1 MKKIKLLISVLT
13 LVFVSSCTSDGGTS
27 VQKLTSGA
35 VPKITKLASADSGI
49 NLIAINNG
57 LDINLGL
64 TVDKEDGNV
73 QSMDIVGFYSKSGV
87 VSKAYLKKAITTFPS
102 TVSFNKAALI
112 DAFASLNSNADF
124 KTGDGLTIS
133 AEITLTD
140 GTVTKVF
147 KDDGTPSYGS
157 GLLSIYKNMFQT
169 YDITCPLN
177 DASNFN
183 GNYKVTKDGWNDYS
197 AASIAAGT
205 AIVPIVYD
213 PLVGAFVFTIKNTN
227 NPSLV
232 NGATTTLIV
241 TINPTDSTL
250 TAVSGATV
258 WSYGS
263 GPANQFTV
271 SGTGTVN
278 SCNGAINLK
287 LIFTDGNNDVTPE
300 YEFNLV
306 KA

>member
-1 MKKIKLLISVLT
+1 MKKIKLLISASL
-13 LVFVSSCTSDGGTS
+13 LLLFSSCTSDGGTS

-35 VPKITKLASADSGI
+35 VPKVTKIATAETGI

-64 TVDKEDGNV
+64 TLDKEDGNV
-73 QSMDIVGFYSKSGV
+73 KSMDIVGFYSKGGV
-87 VSKAYLKKAITTFPS
+87 ISKAYLKKDITTFPS
-102 TVSFNKAALI
+102 NLTLNKAALF

-124 KTGDGLTIS
+124 QTGDNLTVT
-133 AEITLTD
+133 AEITLAD
-140 GTVTKVF
+140 GTITKVL

-177 DASNFN
+177 DASNFS
-183 GNYKVTKDGWNDYS
+183 GNYKVTLDTWNDYS

-205 AIVPIVYD
+205 AIVPVVYD
-213 PLVGAFVFTIKNTN
+213 ATVGTYIFTIKNTN

-232 NGATTTLIV
+232 NGASTTLIV
-241 TINPTDSTL
+241 TINPTDSSI
-250 TAVSGATV
+250 TAVSGPTT
-258 WSYGS
+258 WSYGA
-263 GPANQFTV
+263 GPANQFTATAI
-271 SGTGTVN
+271 GTIN
-278 SCNGAINLK
+278 SCTGAINLTIDF
-287 LIFTDGNNDVTPE
+287 LDGNNNPAPG
-300 YEFNLV
+300 YIFKLV